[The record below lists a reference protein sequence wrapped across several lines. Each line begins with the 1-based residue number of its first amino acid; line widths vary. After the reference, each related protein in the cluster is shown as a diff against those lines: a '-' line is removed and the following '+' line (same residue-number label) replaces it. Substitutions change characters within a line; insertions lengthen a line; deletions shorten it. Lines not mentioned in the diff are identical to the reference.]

1 MCEHRFLETS
11 YTKVCVQ
18 CGVEH
23 LILTLDKYAV
33 HSAPLT
39 KGYERSVRFRQKID
53 KLLCLQ
59 NAPPLKCP
67 IWEYLSKQNMRSPT
81 DVRYALRRYTLKNK
95 HYDCIRLF
103 TRVFTDFRVVLKQ
116 TPPRL
121 NQQLTDK
128 FNNVIRLWR
137 RYNMVGTTP
146 FFSYD
151 FLLRVFLEEL
161 KCPLVVYCK
170 PVTCLKRHARNNRRL
185 NLISALGGD
194 GTCYRMIAKARLR
207 SGLPNVKSRPCPRRS
222 AESLLAACVVP
233 GALCRD
239 THLLNDLHALLNTSG
254 TKQDDAAT

>member
-11 YTKVCVQ
+11 YTRVCIK

-23 LILTLDKYAV
+23 TTLTLDKYAV
-33 HSAPLT
+33 HSAPLA

-59 NAPPLKCP
+59 NAPPLNCP
-67 IWEYLSKQNMRSPT
+67 IWEYLNKQNMTCPT

-103 TRVFTDFRVVLKQ
+103 TRVFTDFRVVFKQ

-121 NQQLTDK
+121 NEQLTSK

-137 RYNMVGTTP
+137 RYNMVGTMP

-170 PVTCLKRHARNNRRL
+170 PVTCQKRHARNNRRL
-185 NLISALGGD
+185 EVISALGGD
-194 GTCYRMIAKARLR
+194 GTCYRMIATARLR
-207 SGLPNVKSRPCPRRS
+207 SGLSSVKSPPYPRRS
-222 AESLLAACVVP
+222 AEALLAACAVP
-233 GALCRD
+233 GELARD
-239 THLLNDLHALLNTSG
+239 TRLLNDLHALLSTSG
-254 TKQDDAAT
+254 KKQGGTAT